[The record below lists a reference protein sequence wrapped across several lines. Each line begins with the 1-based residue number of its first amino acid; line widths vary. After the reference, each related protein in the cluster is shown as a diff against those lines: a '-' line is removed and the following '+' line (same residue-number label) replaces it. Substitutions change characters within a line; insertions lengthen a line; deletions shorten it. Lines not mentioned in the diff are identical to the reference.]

1 MSVIS
6 DLTTMIVVIFIC
18 YLIFRCFKRRENRY
32 RENSE
37 FSKGGLKQQAIDF
50 EPKNFNPT

>member
-18 YLIFRCFKRRENRY
+18 YLIFRCFKRREKRY
-32 RENSE
+32 AENSD
-37 FSKGGLKQQAIDF
+37 SSNGGLKQQAIDF
-50 EPKNFNPT
+50 EQKNFNPT